1 MSNII
6 EDAND
11 KISSFDEVL
20 DRFYSE
26 NDLDFS
32 SMLSETSIND
42 AVSRF
47 ESSVFSFNATAGNFD
62 NLDTV
67 EGVSKALSSQVA
79 LILEEVKETIEAK
92 NSIEALDGIVDVLVT
107 AFGYAQMLE
116 HIGVD
121 VAKAMNLIAENNLSK
136 FPLSAEYARRSVEMY
151 ADKGINVTAI
161 KNDGRWV
168 IKDEK
173 GKVRKPYNYKPVDLS
188 SCVEHT
194 LTI

>member
-11 KISSFDEVL
+11 KVSSFDEIL
-20 DRFYSE
+20 DKFYSE

-42 AVSRF
+42 ALSRF

-92 NSIEALDGIVDVLVT
+92 DYIEALDGVVDVLVT

-136 FPLSAEYARRSVEMY
+136 FPLSAEDAQRSVKMY

-188 SCVEHT
+188 SCVDHS
-194 LTI
+194 

>member
-26 NDLDFS
+26 NELDFS

-42 AVSRF
+42 AISRF
-47 ESSVFSFNATAGNFD
+47 ESSVFSFNVTTGNFD
-62 NLDTV
+62 KMDTV
-67 EGVSKALSSQVA
+67 EGISEALSLQVS

-92 NSIEALDGIVDVLVT
+92 NLIEALDGIVDVLVT

-136 FPLSAEYARRSVEMY
+136 FPLSAEDARRSVEMY
-151 ADKGINVTAI
+151 TSKGINVTAI

>member
-26 NDLDFS
+26 NELDFS

-62 NLDTV
+62 KLDTV
-67 EGVSKALSSQVA
+67 EGVSEALSSQVA

-136 FPLSAEYARRSVEMY
+136 FPLSAEDARRSVEMY
-151 ADKGINVTAI
+151 TSKGINVTAI

>member
-67 EGVSKALSSQVA
+67 EGISEALSSQVA

-136 FPLSAEYARRSVEMY
+136 FPLSAEDARRSVEMY
-151 ADKGINVTAI
+151 TSKGINVTAI

>member
-92 NSIEALDGIVDVLVT
+92 NPIEALDGIVDVLVT

-136 FPLSAEYARRSVEMY
+136 FPLFAEDARRSVEMY
-151 ADKGINVTAI
+151 TSKGINVTAI

-173 GKVRKPYNYKPVDLS
+173 GKVRKPYNYKPVNLS

>member
-136 FPLSAEYARRSVEMY
+136 FPLSAEYAQRSVKMY

-188 SCVEHT
+188 SCVDYS
-194 LTI
+194 

>member
-11 KISSFDEVL
+11 KVSSFDEIL
-20 DRFYSE
+20 DKFYSE
-26 NDLDFS
+26 NEFDFS
-32 SMLSETSIND
+32 YMLSESSIND
-42 AVSRF
+42 VVSRF
-47 ESSVFSFNATAGNFD
+47 ESSVFSFNATAGNFENMND
-62 NLDTV
+62 I
-67 EGVSKALSSQVA
+67 ESIGESLSSQAA

-92 NSIEALDGIVDVLVT
+92 NYIEALDGVVDVLVT

-136 FPLSAEYARRSVEMY
+136 FPLSDEDAQRSVKMY

-188 SCVEHT
+188 SCVDYR
-194 LTI
+194 